1 MDGRFLTAF
10 VVPRKWKIGC
20 YELRPY
26 NLRHMLYLTALDSPF
41 VSKDPQPKD
50 FTTQNVMAFLR
61 ICSSGHPEDAFGSL
75 SMKEWW
81 FQTRMQTDLAY
92 FTTIIKYALHYMG
105 ECSQPPMTLTK
116 QKEQEPVKDKENV
129 PFPLMMVVMMT
140 SKLGMDSEQAW
151 ETPIGQAIWLITAF
165 SIQEGSDTQIIT
177 TEDDK
182 RAIAERASLA
192 KLQAE
197 ALASIKEEAAKTRK

>member
-41 VSKDPQPKD
+41 VANNPQPKD
-50 FTTQNVMAFLR
+50 FTTENVMAFLR

-75 SMKEWW
+75 SLREWW
-81 FQTRMQTDLAY
+81 FQTRMQTDLA
-92 FTTIIKYALHYMG
+92 FFSSIIKYALNYMG
-105 ECSQPPMTLTK
+105 ECSQPPLTLSK
-116 QKEQEPVKDKENV
+116 DKNEPVKDKENV
-129 PFPLMMVVMMT
+129 PFPLMMLVMMT
-140 SKLGMDSEQAW
+140 SKLGMESEQAW
-151 ETPIGQAIWLITAF
+151 KTPVGQAIWLITAF
-165 SIQEGSDTQIIT
+165 AIQEGSDTQIIT

-182 RAIAERASLA
+182 RAIEERAMLA
-192 KLQAE
+192 KMQAE
-197 ALASIKEEAAKTRK
+197 ALAKIKEEAAKTRQ